1 MNPRQRR
8 GVLLMSVAALGA
20 VAVFVLIIN
29 YVNGIHSQVGPM
41 ATSYRF
47 TKSIGELTPITADD
61 IEEVHLPSRWLPGA
75 AIQSFDTTRGLVATS
90 NIPAGAL
97 LQQGMAGPPPE
108 LQPGQLEMAIMINAE
123 TGVAGKI
130 HPGDLVDIYG
140 TFSTSSTT
148 GRGTQNLT
156 QARVIVAN
164 AQVLAIGSLQ
174 RVDAAPKDG
183 SSAAFQQ
190 NEVVPVTFALDRAD
204 SLKVTY
210 AESFAT
216 KVRLA
221 LVAPG
226 TRSKTP
232 TSGDVMNQSNVFGA
246 PKAAAPVKKAP
257 AKAKAKKAAK

>member
-29 YVNGIHSQVGPM
+29 YVSGISRQVGPM
-41 ATSYRF
+41 TTGYRF
-47 TKSIGELTPITADD
+47 TKAINQLTPITAED
-61 IEEVHLPSRWLPGA
+61 IEEVRLPTHWLPSA
-75 AIQSFDTTRGLVATS
+75 AIQSFDTTRGLVATM

-108 LQPGQLEMAIMINAE
+108 LKPGELEMAIMINAE

-140 TFSTSSTT
+140 TFSTQQNN
-148 GRGTQNLT
+148 GQGTENLT
-156 QARVIVAN
+156 QARVVVAN
-164 AQVLAIGSLQ
+164 APVLAIGALQ
-174 RVDAAPKDG
+174 RVDSTDKQDG
-183 SSAAFQQ
+183 TSQFEQ
-190 NEVVPVTFALDRAD
+190 NEVVPVTFALNRTD

-226 TRSKTP
+226 TRSKVP
-232 TSGDVMNQSNVFGA
+232 TRGDVLDQTNVFGA
-246 PKAAAPVKKAP
+246 APNP
-257 AKAKAKKAAK
+257 AKRAGQ

>member
-29 YVNGIHSQVGPM
+29 YVSGISRQVGPM
-41 ATSYRF
+41 TTSYRF
-47 TKSIGELTPITADD
+47 TKSITQLTPITADD
-61 IEEVHLPSRWLPGA
+61 LEKVQLPTRWLPSA
-75 AIQSFDTTRGLVATS
+75 AIQSFDTSRGLVATA

-108 LQPGQLEMAIMINAE
+108 LKPGQLEMAIMINAE

-140 TFSTSSTT
+140 TFSTQETS
-148 GRGTQNLT
+148 GQGGTETLT

-164 AQVLAIGSLQ
+164 APVLAIGALQ
-174 RVDAAPKDG
+174 RVDATPKQNG
-183 SSAAFQQ
+183 SSQFEQ
-190 NEVVPVTFALDRAD
+190 NEVVPVTFALNRTD

-226 TRSKTP
+226 TRSKAP
-232 TSGDVMNQSNVFGA
+232 TRADVLDQSKVFG
-246 PKAAAPVKKAP
+246 PTPGETGQAAP
-257 AKAKAKKAAK
+257 

>member
-29 YVNGIHSQVGPM
+29 YVSGISRQVGPM
-41 ATSYRF
+41 TTGYRF
-47 TKSIGELTPITADD
+47 TKAINQLTPITADD
-61 IEEVHLPSRWLPGA
+61 LEEVRLPTHWLPSA
-75 AIQSFDTTRGLVATS
+75 AIQSFDTSRGLVATM
-90 NIPAGAL
+90 NIPAGSL

-108 LQPGQLEMAIMINAE
+108 LKPGEFEMAIMINAE

-130 HPGDLVDIYG
+130 RPGDLVDIYG
-140 TFSTSSTT
+140 TFSSQESTAQ
-148 GRGTQNLT
+148 GTENRT

-164 AQVLAIGSLQ
+164 APVLAIGALQ
-174 RVDAAPKDG
+174 RVDSTDKKDG
-183 SSAAFQQ
+183 SAQFEQS
-190 NEVVPVTFALDRAD
+190 EVVPVTFALNRND

-226 TRSKTP
+226 TRSKVP
-232 TSGDVMNQSNVFGA
+232 SRADVLNETNVFGPA
-246 PKAAAPVKKAP
+246 PSATKRAAR
-257 AKAKAKKAAK
+257 

>member
-20 VAVFVLIIN
+20 VAVFVLIVN
-29 YVNGIHSQVGPM
+29 YVSGISRQVGPM
-41 ATSYRF
+41 TTGYRF
-47 TKSIGELTPITADD
+47 TKAINQLTPITADD
-61 IEEVHLPSRWLPGA
+61 LEEVRLPKHWIPSA
-75 AIQSFDTTRGLVATS
+75 AIQSFDTSRGLVATM
-90 NIPAGAL
+90 NIPAGSL

-108 LQPGQLEMAIMINAE
+108 LKPGEFEMAIMINAE

-140 TFSTSSTT
+140 TFSTQRNT
-148 GRGTQNLT
+148 GQGTENRT

-164 AQVLAIGSLQ
+164 APVLAIGALQ
-174 RVDAAPKDG
+174 RVDSTDKQQDG
-183 SSAAFQQ
+183 SPQFEQ
-190 NEVVPVTFALDRAD
+190 NEVVPVTFALNRTD

-216 KVRLA
+216 KLRLA

-226 TRSKTP
+226 TRSKAP
-232 TSGDVMNQSNVFGA
+232 SRGDLLDETNVFGPTPSA
-246 PKAAAPVKKAP
+246 TKRAAR
-257 AKAKAKKAAK
+257 

>member
-29 YVNGIHSQVGPM
+29 YVSGISRQVGPM
-41 ATSYRF
+41 TTGYRF
-47 TKSIGELTPITADD
+47 TKAINQLTPITADD
-61 IEEVHLPSRWLPGA
+61 LEEVRLPAHWLPPA
-75 AIQSFDTTRGLVATS
+75 AIQSFDTTRGLVATM
-90 NIPAGAL
+90 NIHAGSL

-108 LQPGQLEMAIMINAE
+108 LKPGELEMAIMINAE

-140 TFSTSSTT
+140 TFSTQENK
-148 GRGTQNLT
+148 GQGGTENLT

-164 AQVLAIGSLQ
+164 APVLAIGALQ
-174 RVDAAPKDG
+174 RVDSTNKQDG
-183 SSAAFQQ
+183 GSQFEQ
-190 NEVVPVTFALDRAD
+190 NEVVPVTFALNRND

-226 TRSKTP
+226 TRSKLP
-232 TSGDVMNQSNVFGA
+232 GRGDVLDQSNVFGSA
-246 PKAAAPVKKAP
+246 NASRQGAR
-257 AKAKAKKAAK
+257 

>member
-29 YVNGIHSQVGPM
+29 YVSGISRQVGPM
-41 ATSYRF
+41 TTGYRF
-47 TKSIGELTPITADD
+47 TKAINQLTPITAED
-61 IEEVHLPSRWLPGA
+61 IEEVRLPTQWLPSA
-75 AIQSFDTTRGLVATS
+75 AIQSFDTSRGLVATM

-108 LQPGQLEMAIMINAE
+108 LKPGELEMAIMINAE
-123 TGVAGKI
+123 TGVADKI
-130 HPGDLVDIYG
+130 QPGDLVDIYG
-140 TFSTSSTT
+140 TFSTQGNSAQ
-148 GRGTQNLT
+148 GTQNLT
-156 QARVIVAN
+156 QARVVVAN
-164 AQVLAIGSLQ
+164 APVLAIGALQ
-174 RVDAAPKDG
+174 RVDATDKQDG
-183 SSAAFQQ
+183 SSQFEQ
-190 NEVVPVTFALDRAD
+190 NEVVPVTFALNRTD

-226 TRSKTP
+226 TRSKLP
-232 TSGDVMNQSNVFGA
+232 GRGDVLDQSNVFRSA
-246 PKAAAPVKKAP
+246 SN
-257 AKAKAKKAAK
+257 AAKQAAR